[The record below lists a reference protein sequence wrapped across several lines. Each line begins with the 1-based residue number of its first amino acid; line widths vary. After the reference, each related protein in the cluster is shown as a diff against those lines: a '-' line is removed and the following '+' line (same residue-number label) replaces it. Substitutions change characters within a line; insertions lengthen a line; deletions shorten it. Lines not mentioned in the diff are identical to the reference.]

1 MRIRGIK
8 LLLLLVRRV
17 IETFRYYT
25 TSSKNRFLLSG
36 YVYVFNDKL
45 THSNFGDDLSYYLI
59 KELTGKKIFNNCYL
73 FFNKRRENILCIGSI
88 INDWSNAQSIIWGS
102 GIMYE
107 NRKVYER
114 PKSIRAVRGPLTR
127 KLLLQQGFTCPDIY
141 GDPALLL
148 PMIYKP
154 NVQKKYKY
162 GIIPHIIDYNTPI
175 IKKLAEHIGNCRII
189 SMSKYT
195 SWQSK
200 IDEICE
206 CECIIS
212 SSLHGLIISDA
223 YKVPNV
229 WVKFSDKIFGGE
241 FKYLDYFA
249 SVGRTSNGPIW
260 VESLDAFGLIEKERS
275 NYVFPLINVERLLEV
290 APFEVLP
297 KYRLNK
303 NHY

>member
-1 MRIRGIK
+1 MRIRGIQR
-8 LLLLLVRRV
+8 LCLFARRV
-17 IETFRYYT
+17 VETFRYYT
-25 TSSKNRFLLSG
+25 TSPNKRFLMSG
-36 YVYVFNDKL
+36 FVYVFNGKL
-45 THSNFGDDLSYYLI
+45 THANFGDDLSYYLI
-59 KELTGKKIFNNCYL
+59 KELTGKKIFNSHNL
-73 FFNKRRENILCIGSI
+73 FFSKKRENILCIGSI

-107 NRKVYER
+107 NRKIHDK

-127 KLLLQQGFTCPDIY
+127 KLLLRQGFACPDTY

-154 NVQKKYKY
+154 NVTKKYKY
-162 GIIPHIIDYNTPI
+162 GIIPHINDSDTEI
-175 IKKLAEHIGNCRII
+175 IKKLAEYIGSCRII
-189 SMSKYT
+189 SMSKYKR
-195 SWQSK
+195 WQDK

-223 YKVPNV
+223 YQVPNI
-229 WVKFSDKIFGGE
+229 WVKFSDKILGGE

-249 SVGRTSNGPIW
+249 SIGRNSKGPIA
-260 VESLDAFGLIEKERS
+260 VESLDAFSLIVREKS
-275 NYVFPLINVERLLEV
+275 NYVLPSINIKKLLEV

-297 KYRLNK
+297 KYRFS
-303 NHY
+303 